1 MPNKEERREII
12 DIYLNYFNL
21 IVCSEDK
28 DFIVAESENFTGAEI
43 RGAVKEMLVASYC
56 RQMKSGNKPSK
67 KLNREDITEGLNS
80 IITVYKSSKEK
91 IDQFRA
97 FAKDRYLNA
106 SGKVD
111 AKKKEPEKGS
121 TFFSLIPKHKA

>member
-1 MPNKEERREII
+1 
-12 DIYLNYFNL
+12 
-21 IVCSEDK
+21 
-28 DFIVAESENFTGAEI
+28 
-43 RGAVKEMLVASYC
+43 MLVASYC
-56 RQMKSGNKPSK
+56 RQVKSGNKPSK
-67 KLNREDITEGLNS
+67 KLIREDITEGLNS

-121 TFFSLIPKHKA
+121 AFFSLIPKHTP